1 MRMGTKTSYDDPTNA
16 TDPPGG
22 KHHDATK
29 KSNDGPSGHKR
40 DDKDDR
46 NDHQDFDGDNGRKTV
61 REDKVANAEK

>member
-1 MRMGTKTSYDDPTNA
+1 MGAKTSYDDPTKA

-40 DDKDDR
+40 DDAE
-46 NDHQDFDGDNGRKTV
+46 DGPARHSVSDNN
-61 REDKVANAEK
+61 VAKAEK

>member
-1 MRMGTKTSYDDPTNA
+1 MGAKTSYDDPTNA

-40 DDKDDR
+40 DDVEGDESDQTSVDD
-46 NDHQDFDGDNGRKTV
+46 DAVSK
-61 REDKVANAEK
+61 AEK